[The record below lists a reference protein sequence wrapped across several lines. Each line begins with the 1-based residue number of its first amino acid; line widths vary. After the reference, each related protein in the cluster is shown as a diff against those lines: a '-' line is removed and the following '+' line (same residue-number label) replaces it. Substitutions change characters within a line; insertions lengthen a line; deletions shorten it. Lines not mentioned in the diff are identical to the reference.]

1 MQGLFVSGEQRQIS
15 YATNV
20 WYVLAEVFGQKE
32 NAFILERLKTCENV
46 VKPVTPYM
54 MHHYVQ
60 ALINSGNTYEGRK
73 VMCDYWGG
81 MAEHGADTFWELYNP
96 ENPDESPYGGKA
108 VNSYCH
114 AWSCTPS
121 YFLRKYFAEV

>member
-1 MQGLFVSGEQRQIS
+1 MQIYEELKARGLIAQ
-15 YATNV
+15 
-20 WYVLAEVFGQKE
+20 
-32 NAFILERLKTCENV
+32 
-46 VKPVTPYM
+46 VTDEPEIRE
-54 MHHYVQ
+54 
-60 ALINSGNTYEGRK
+60 LINSGNACEGRK

>member
-1 MQGLFVSGEQRQIS
+1 MQK
-15 YATNV
+15 TN
-20 WYVLAEVFGQKE
+20 A
-32 NAFILERLKTCENV
+32 
-46 VKPVTPYM
+46 PYM

-108 VNSYCH
+108 VNSYCRSPINIIIWRGKH
-114 AWSCTPS
+114 LPIS
-121 YFLRKYFAEV
+121 